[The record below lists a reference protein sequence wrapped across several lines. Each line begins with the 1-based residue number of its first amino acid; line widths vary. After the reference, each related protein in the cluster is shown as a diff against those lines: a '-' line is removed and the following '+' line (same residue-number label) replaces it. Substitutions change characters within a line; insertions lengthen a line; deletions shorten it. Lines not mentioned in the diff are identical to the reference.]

1 MVVELKVGLRF
12 FFGTTDS
19 TPRSRWR
26 KRLADGVGKFGLGG
40 NDGQLACLLSS
51 LSAIGATVVQL
62 SSLNMY

>member
-26 KRLADGVGKFGLGG
+26 KGLADGVGKFGFGG
-40 NDGQLACLLSS
+40 CDGNSWLVFFRVS
-51 LSAIGATVVQL
+51 LQSVHCSAIEF
-62 SSLNMY
+62 S